1 MFGLSRK
8 PQKPVSPSILVM
20 DRDPDFV
27 DTVRHRL
34 ECAKFRVATATDGQD
49 GLEKAV
55 SSEPN
60 LILLDLRMPV
70 TSNRGVIDSLRTDAR
85 LAKVPVIVWS
95 PSAEIEDVTW
105 AASFDISDYVTKPF
119 YLPDLMVRIL
129 RTLASKE

>member
-1 MFGLSRK
+1 MFRLSKK
-8 PQKPVSPSILVM
+8 PPKQVSPSILVM

-34 ECAKFRVATATDGQD
+34 ECAKFRVVTATDGQE

-55 SSEPN
+55 NSEPN

-70 TSNRGVIDSLRTDAR
+70 TSNRVVIDSLRTHPQ

-95 PSAEIEDVTW
+95 LSAEVEDVTW
-105 AASFDISDYVTKPF
+105 ATSFEISDYVTKPF
-119 YLPDLMVRIL
+119 YLPDLMVRIT